1 MPVIDAPLLLAA
13 ACIAA
18 GIALLLALSNFS
30 LRRAVFQAR
39 ADATKWYQ
47 AHAKAEK
54 DRAAAEAALKAHNVD
69 YSRAAYFRDTVRNML
84 ADAYP
89 PANGGQA

>member
-18 GIALLLALSNFS
+18 GIALLLLFSNFA

-39 ADATKWYQ
+39 ADARTWYE
-47 AHAKAEK
+47 ANAKAQKALE
-54 DRAAAEAALKAHNVD
+54 AADAALKAHNVD
-69 YSRAAYFRDTVRNML
+69 YSRACYFRDTVRKAL
-84 ADAYP
+84 ADVDA
-89 PANGGQA
+89 PAQ

>member
-39 ADATKWYQ
+39 ADARTWYE
-47 AHAKAEK
+47 ANAKAQKALE
-54 DRAAAEAALKAHNVD
+54 AADAALKAHNVD
-69 YSRAAYFRDTVRNML
+69 YSRAAYFRDTVRNMM